1 MRDAPLFPL
10 PFPVPAGAALVSAKT
25 GPMPPGGRWFL
36 RGDYRTELPFSIAVE
51 EF

>member
-25 GPMPPGGRWFL
+25 GPMPPGAAG
-36 RGDYRTELPFSIAVE
+36 FSVGITVPNCRSQLLLK